1 MLPRNIEEVTA
12 DHIASLLDN
21 KVSERKV
28 LEYKEELPQA
38 SDGAKKEF
46 LGDVSS
52 FANSSGGDI
61 IYGIRDERDG
71 TGKATGVPEAVV
83 GLSGANV
90 SAEITR
96 LESMMRDG
104 IRPRIPNAHARGIEI
119 LGKGSVVLLRVEQ
132 SWLRPHMVTYG
143 GRS

>member
-1 MLPRNIEEVTA
+1 MLPSDIEEITA

-71 TGKATGVPEAVV
+71 TGKATGVPEAIV
-83 GLSGANV
+83 GFAV
-90 SAEITR
+90 STYLPKSRVWSRCCAMEYAH
-96 LESMMRDG
+96 ESRTF
-104 IRPRIPNAHARGIEI
+104 R
-119 LGKGSVVLLRVEQ
+119 
-132 SWLRPHMVTYG
+132 
-143 GRS
+143 